1 MHITITIWYIT
12 LQVNMMLLLIM
23 VPGTNLANAALDTL
37 LPFSLPSLPPLP
49 CPSSTL
55 EMPNNPSNSQYKGKT
70 WDANLPKTPS
80 TNSSGL
86 DELTTSPLVLGLIK
100 NVDEAKNFLK
110 QRALIA
116 INENY
121 TAVTLANILFNTV
134 LKNKL
139 STIRAVGFL
148 IISKLA
154 ENTSMEISSTVTDQL
169 MMLNQTI
176 TNKLNQECE
185 FIKATTANQT
195 RHIPQLSESIT
206 KLNLSINNLD
216 TTNQFI
222 TAITKDIQPLT
233 QTFNKTKLYTTSLI
247 TSTKELSKIADDLK
261 NLLAIPP
268 NSSNSQPLQPSY
280 ANTVTNL
287 TSKNVHP
294 PLPHFDPSQP
304 DHINHITNRLLIAE
318 KQLYITYNPNDNM
331 APKTKTTLQ
340 PSNSK

>member
-37 LPFSLPSLPPLP
+37 LPFSLSSLPPLP

-185 FIKATTANQT
+185 FIKAITANQT
-195 RHIPQLSESIT
+195 RHILQLSESIT

-216 TTNQFI
+216 TTNQL
-222 TAITKDIQPLT
+222 QQSP
-233 QTFNKTKLYTTSLI
+233 KTSNHWLKP
-247 TSTKELSKIADDLK
+247 STKPNSTPPHLSPQLK
-261 NLLAIPP
+261 N
-268 NSSNSQPLQPSY
+268 SQ
-280 ANTVTNL
+280 
-287 TSKNVHP
+287 K
-294 PLPHFDPSQP
+294 
-304 DHINHITNRLLIAE
+304 
-318 KQLYITYNPNDNM
+318 
-331 APKTKTTLQ
+331 
-340 PSNSK
+340 